1 MMEIRVLQYF
11 LTIAR
16 EESISKAAEVLHIT
30 QPTLSRQ
37 MKELEDE
44 FQKQLF
50 IRGNRRI
57 TLTKD
62 GILLKQYAQE
72 IINLTQKAER
82 ELLKE
87 QDDLSGDIYIGGGE
101 SASMRLV
108 MRVIASM
115 QKIYPQVHFH
125 IFSGNAQDVAD
136 KLASGLLDF
145 GIFFDPVNLSQ
156 YDYFT
161 LPGKETMGVLMK
173 KDDPLAKYEAITPQL
188 LKDKP
193 IILSDQNIVK
203 NELAGWIGG
212 NERKLNIKVTYNLI
226 NNSALLVEDK
236 LLNVNN

>member
-1 MMEIRVLQYF
+1 MEIRVLEYF
-11 LTIAR
+11 LAIAR
-16 EESISKAAEVLHIT
+16 EESISKAAEALHIT

-50 IRGNRRI
+50 IRGNRKI

-108 MRVIASM
+108 M
-115 QKIYPQVHFH
+115 
-125 IFSGNAQDVAD
+125 
-136 KLASGLLDF
+136 
-145 GIFFDPVNLSQ
+145 
-156 YDYFT
+156 
-161 LPGKETMGVLMK
+161 
-173 KDDPLAKYEAITPQL
+173 
-188 LKDKP
+188 
-193 IILSDQNIVK
+193 
-203 NELAGWIGG
+203 
-212 NERKLNIKVTYNLI
+212 
-226 NNSALLVEDK
+226 
-236 LLNVNN
+236 